1 MRAEFVA
8 TVSHELRTP
17 LTSIKGSV
25 LSVLEDTDDLD
36 LPEIRQFLR
45 IIRDQTDIMRDM
57 IGDLLDVAQIE
68 AGTLPV
74 SPLPEEVADVVDRA
88 RRMFL
93 RAGGRDYLD
102 IKLSPDLPRI
112 LVDQRRIGQVIVNL
126 LNNAERHSPEMSTIW
141 VTAARSGQGVEIS
154 VIDEGEGISGE
165 RLPYIFKK
173 FSRGDYP
180 GRDSGLGL
188 AICKGIVEAHGG
200 RIWAASKGPGQGT
213 RFAFTLPEAE
223 VTKEEEQAPPS
234 SSLRPAP
241 KGGETI
247 LVVDDDPQTLRLLR
261 NVLANAGYS
270 PIGTADPEE
279 TISLVANHHPQLVLL
294 DLMIPGANG
303 INLMR
308 DILNITDVPVI
319 FVSSYGQD
327 RVVAQ
332 ALDSGAADYIVKPF
346 SPTELA
352 ARVRATL
359 RKGTGSDQSVPSEP
373 FVVGGLTI
381 DYAERKVILDG
392 RPVELRAKEYLLLY
406 ELSINAGRV
415 VTYDKLLKR
424 IWGAATR
431 PNDLRALRTHVRQ
444 LRQKLGENAT
454 NPTYFFT
461 ESGVG
466 YRMSPMQ
473 NP

>member
-45 IIRDQTDIMRDM
+45 IIRDQADIMRDM

-141 VTAARSGQGVEIS
+141 ITAARSGQGVEIS

-223 VTKEEEQAPPS
+223 VTKEEEQAHPS
-234 SSLRPAP
+234 SSLRQAP
-241 KGGETI
+241 KGGGDH
-247 LVVDDDPQTLRLLR
+247 L
-261 NVLANAGYS
+261 G
-270 PIGTADPEE
+270 
-279 TISLVANHHPQLVLL
+279 
-294 DLMIPGANG
+294 
-303 INLMR
+303 
-308 DILNITDVPVI
+308 
-319 FVSSYGQD
+319 
-327 RVVAQ
+327 
-332 ALDSGAADYIVKPF
+332 SG
-346 SPTELA
+346 
-352 ARVRATL
+352 
-359 RKGTGSDQSVPSEP
+359 
-373 FVVGGLTI
+373 
-381 DYAERKVILDG
+381 
-392 RPVELRAKEYLLLY
+392 
-406 ELSINAGRV
+406 
-415 VTYDKLLKR
+415 
-424 IWGAATR
+424 
-431 PNDLRALRTHVRQ
+431 
-444 LRQKLGENAT
+444 
-454 NPTYFFT
+454 
-461 ESGVG
+461 
-466 YRMSPMQ
+466 
-473 NP
+473 